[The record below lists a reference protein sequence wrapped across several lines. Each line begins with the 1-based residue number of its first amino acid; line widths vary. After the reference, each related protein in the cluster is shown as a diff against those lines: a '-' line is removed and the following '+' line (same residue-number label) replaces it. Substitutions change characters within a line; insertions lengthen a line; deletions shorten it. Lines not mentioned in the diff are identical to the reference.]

1 MPNTHKRN
9 EEFFD
14 SIAPKVQTSPV
25 MITTKNQIKKTALG
39 RWGAVFVV
47 LFVASAALGVYL
59 LKQYQSKSGELKNL
73 KQQEEQGR
81 QALAQ
86 ESVLDKIGR
95 HLVLP
100 QNQQPAVVT
109 IQDAEGLKA
118 IQPFYSQVKDGD
130 QLVTFQE
137 MQIVYDPLADKIVY
151 VRPLVSQAT
160 ATPAQ
165 TGGLNFFNPTAPV
178 RAITL
183 DIRNGAAMP
192 GLAARTAAALGKEAT
207 YQVLKIGNA
216 QKQIYTKTVI
226 VNLKG
231 RDVSNLEARFGVKA
245 VAQLPLGELTSTAD
259 VVLILGK

>member
-1 MPNTHKRN
+1 MPERQRKN

-14 SIAPKVQTSPV
+14 SIAPKVHSGPV

-39 RWGAVFVV
+39 RWGWVFVV
-47 LFVASAALGVYL
+47 LFFVAAALGVYL
-59 LKQYQSKSGELKNL
+59 LKQYQSKSGELKAL
-73 KQQEEQGR
+73 KQQEEQAR
-81 QALAQ
+81 LALAQ

-109 IQDAEGLKA
+109 IQDAAGLKT

-160 ATPAQ
+160 TAPAQ
-165 TGGLNFFNPTAPV
+165 TGGLNFSNPAATVKP
-178 RAITL
+178 ITL

-207 YQVLKIGNA
+207 YQVLKVGNA

-245 VAQLPLGELTSTAD
+245 VTELPLGESASTAD